1 MKITIDTEILQ
12 RNNLTLGE
20 FLVMLFGYCDVKYK
34 ENFDKLVEKSII
46 SKNLFDKD
54 SMVLSNNTRDLI
66 AKVLIESD
74 AKVMGYELNFEE
86 LAKKLQDI
94 YPKGNKPGTTYNWGD
109 NTAVIAFKLRT
120 LVAKYGFIFTEK
132 EAIKATKEYIESFED
147 DNRNMKLLK
156 YFILRTS
163 KDDGIDSMFMAI
175 IENNR

>member
-20 FLVMLFGYCDVKYK
+20 FLVILFGYCDVKYK
-34 ENFDKLVEKSII
+34 ENFDRLVEKNLI

-120 LVAKYGFIFTEK
+120 LVAKYGFIFTED
-132 EAIKATKEYIESFED
+132 EAIKATKEYVESFKD
-147 DNRNMKLLK
+147 DNKNMKLLK

-163 KDDGIDSMFMAI
+163 KDDSIDSMFMTI
-175 IENNR
+175 IENNK

>member
-20 FLVMLFGYCDVKYK
+20 FLVMLSGYCDVRYK
-34 ENFDKLVEKSII
+34 ENFDRLVEKNLINR
-46 SKNLFDKD
+46 NLFDKD

-66 AKVLIESD
+66 AKVLMESD
-74 AKVMGYELNFEE
+74 ARVMGYDLNFEE
-86 LAKKLQDI
+86 LARKLQDI
-94 YPKGNKPGTTYNWGD
+94 YPQGNKQGTTYNWKD

-120 LVAKYGFIFTEK
+120 LVAKYGFMFTEE
-132 EAIKATKEYIESFED
+132 EAIKATREYVGSFGD

-156 YFILRTS
+156 YFILRTG
-163 KDDGIDSMFMAI
+163 KNDDMDSMFMTI